1 MIGFDLLCKGL
12 IPGAGFR
19 PVMEAVYLITTVL
32 LDLLLMTLRT
42 GPFRF
47 PVTAVVLFSETP
59 LSFRSAPAIE
69 GTRLA
74 FHAVMDFWHIS
85 AMIVAF
91 DMLPGFAPFA
101 EDRITIVILE
111 SADALDGIRLFFV
124 RGDRVRNSAVYDGR
138 VQRGGDR
145 RGLRGW
151 MRDGDWGGICHNPT
165 EYPLLS

>member
-1 MIGFDLLCKGL
+1 MK
-12 IPGAGFR
+12 
-19 PVMEAVYLITTVL
+19 AVYLITML
-32 LDLLLMTLRT
+32 LDLFFVTLRT

-47 PVTAVVLFSETP
+47 PVTAVVLFSEAP
-59 LSFRSAPAIE
+59 LPFRGAPAIE
-69 GTRLA
+69 GTWLA
-74 FHAVMDFWHIS
+74 FHAIMDFWHIP
-85 AMIVAF
+85 AMVVAF
-91 DMLPGFAPFA
+91 NMLPGFAPFA

-111 SADALDGIRLFFV
+111 SADALDGVRLFFF

-138 VQRGGDR
+138 VQRDGDR